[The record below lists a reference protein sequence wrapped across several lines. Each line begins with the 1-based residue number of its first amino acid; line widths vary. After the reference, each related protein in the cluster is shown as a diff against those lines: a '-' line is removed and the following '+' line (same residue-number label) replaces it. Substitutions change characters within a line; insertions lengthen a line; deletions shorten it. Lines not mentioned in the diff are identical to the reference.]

1 MYKSYHILI
10 KGKVQGVGF
19 RANAQAFAN
28 KCHLSGFVKNLPD
41 GSVIIRA
48 EGLEDNINKLIEW
61 CYVGPRFAS
70 VDEVNATEV
79 EVENYK
85 TFELKR

>member
-1 MYKSYHILI
+1 M
-10 KGKVQGVGF
+10 QGVGF

-28 KCHLSGFVKNLPD
+28 KCQLSGFVKNLPD
-41 GSVIIRA
+41 GSVAIRA

-70 VDEVNATEV
+70 VEEVSANEV